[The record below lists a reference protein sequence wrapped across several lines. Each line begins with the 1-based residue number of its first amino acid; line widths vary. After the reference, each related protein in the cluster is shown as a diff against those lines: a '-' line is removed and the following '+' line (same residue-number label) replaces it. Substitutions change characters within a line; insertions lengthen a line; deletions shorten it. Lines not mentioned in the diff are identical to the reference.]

1 MSGSSWLRLKLVV
14 SIVAW
19 FGASACCT
27 ASSKRLLSSL
37 APHSCAMAVTT
48 MQFICAALLGV
59 FGGCFR
65 SLSVP
70 PRIVRMHLLGICF
83 SYTAGFCLLNLSLNN
98 LDASFAET
106 VRSLEPLFTSG
117 FTYAFG
123 LRSGMLGS
131 KTGTCLISLLSGAAL
146 VMWAQPALS
155 PRGLLLG
162 MLANAVFALRSIF
175 VKMAQDKLEVHNLPR
190 LDGNS
195 LFVITHLIGLG
206 FLLPLALLSGAP
218 QCAHVA
224 TSRQGLSRLVAGS
237 ALGFALYNR
246 LSLSVLMLLNAVSHS
261 VLNALRRAVTVVSA
275 ALLLHSAVSPLS
287 WMGIS
292 VIITSSALYVLAAA
306 AEKREEATQGRAPVG
321 TAALAVAELETLCAP
336 SQSQS
341 R

>member
-1 MSGSSWLRLKLVV
+1 MFCADSMSGSSWLRLKLVV

-131 KTGTCLISLLSGAAL
+131 KTGTCLVSLLTGAAL
-146 VMWAQPALS
+146 VMLAQPALS

-162 MLANAVFALRSIF
+162 MLANAVFALRSIL
-175 VKMAQDKLEVHNLPR
+175 VKMAQEKVEVHNLPR

-206 FLLPLALLSGAP
+206 FLLPLALLSGGP

-224 TSRQGLSRLVAGS
+224 TSRQVAGS

-287 WMGIS
+287 WLGIS
-292 VIITSSALYVLAAA
+292 VIITS
-306 AEKREEATQGRAPVG
+306 
-321 TAALAVAELETLCAP
+321 
-336 SQSQS
+336 
-341 R
+341 